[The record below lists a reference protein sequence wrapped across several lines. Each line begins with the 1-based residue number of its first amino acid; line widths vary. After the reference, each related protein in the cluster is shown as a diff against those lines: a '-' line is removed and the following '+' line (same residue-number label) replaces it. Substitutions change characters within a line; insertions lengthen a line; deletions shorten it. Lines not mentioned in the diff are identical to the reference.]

1 LRLRTM
7 VSAAAGA
14 IADRYRLLKGL
25 RGGRWRIT
33 AYITILTAIFT
44 VFTYFTTS
52 DILLSAAVAAAG
64 FMTTMGLNM
73 AAEALLVSKT
83 PNYTARRL
91 NSLSVV
97 ELFILAVGLPVS
109 ALANLIHPKL
119 GEAAYSLFIAT
130 ASFIGYSVRRALG
143 INLSPLTPTALTL
156 TPMLLGT
163 FTTYVYV
170 RDFTKALLLSASAY
184 LLGVVLMEASREVID
199 FKRVGGVKP
208 FKLLQAFLTSLL
220 SGLTHDLEELMSR
233 LGRNDEVRCELFVV
247 RREGR
252 TPLALVV
259 SDVHPGPFRT
269 VGSSMLPSLIQ
280 QKLGEKGFE
289 AAVLKGLSSHEKN
302 IASRKTTE
310 QLAERLAA
318 EAHAL
323 LESNV
328 FEDSFM
334 TPMRKK
340 LNGASALTVGI
351 AGKRIIIL
359 TLHPHP
365 MEDLSPE
372 ALPDTIPDD
381 ILVVDAHNSFYDGF
395 KALENSSLEKLKQ
408 LIERLKDVRGQECKT
423 ALVGFSRFVP
433 ADIGLS
439 EGMGAGGVSCV
450 VFEVAGARY
459 AVVAVDANN
468 AMPWVRDMVLEIG
481 RKYGCVE
488 VELCTT
494 DTHMVNAVQLGGR
507 GYHPLGEVVG
517 RGELE
522 RMFEEVFKQAVSSL
536 APAAAAHKTVVVKDV
551 RVFAD
556 LLETIAG
563 IVPYGIKTY
572 AAAGLA
578 ASVSSLVLALII

>member
-1 LRLRTM
+1 MRLRIM

-25 RGGRWRIT
+25 RGGRWRLA

-44 VFTYFTTS
+44 VFTYLTTS
-52 DILLSAAVAAAG
+52 DTLLAAAVAAAG
-64 FMTTMGLNM
+64 ITTTMGLNM
-73 AAEALLVSKT
+73 AAEVLLVSKT

-97 ELFILAVGLPVS
+97 ELFILAVGLPFS
-109 ALANLIHPKL
+109 ALANLLHPKL
-119 GEAAYSLFIAT
+119 GEAAYSLFIAA
-130 ASFIGYSVRRALG
+130 ASFVGYSVRRALG
-143 INLSPLTPTALTL
+143 INLSPLTPITFTL

-163 FTTYVYV
+163 LTIHAYV
-170 RDFTKALLLSASAY
+170 RDITKALLLSASAY

-199 FKRVGGVKP
+199 SKRVGGVKP
-208 FKLLQAFLTSLL
+208 FKLLQAFLTGLL
-220 SGLTHDLEELMSR
+220 SGLTHDLEDLMSR

-247 RREGR
+247 RREGQR
-252 TPLALVV
+252 PLALVV
-259 SDVHPGPFRT
+259 SDIHPGPFRT
-269 VGSSMLPSLIQ
+269 VGSSMMPSIVQ

-289 AAVLKGLSSHEKN
+289 AAVLKGPSSHEKN
-302 IASRKTTE
+302 IASRKITE

-328 FEDSFM
+328 FESSFIM
-334 TPMRKK
+334 PMRNT

-365 MEDLSPE
+365 MEDLSSE

-395 KALENSSLEKLKQ
+395 KALENSSLEKLRQ
-408 LIERLKDVRGQECKT
+408 LVELLKDVRGQTSKK
-423 ALVGFSRFVP
+423 AMVGFSRLVP

-439 EGMGAGGVSCV
+439 EGMGAGGVSCI
-450 VFEVAGARY
+450 VFDVAGARY

-481 RKYGCVE
+481 GKYGCVD

-507 GYHPLGEVVG
+507 GYHPLGEVIG
-517 RGELE
+517 RVELE
-522 RMFEEVFKQAVSSL
+522 RLFDEVFKQAVDSL

-578 ASVSSLVLALII
+578 ASVSSLALALII

>member
-1 LRLRTM
+1 M

-143 INLSPLTPTALTL
+143 INLSPLTPMALTL
-156 TPMLLGT
+156 TPMFLGT

-247 RREGR
+247 RREGQ
-252 TPLALVV
+252 
-259 SDVHPGPFRT
+259 
-269 VGSSMLPSLIQ
+269 SS
-280 QKLGEKGFE
+280 
-289 AAVLKGLSSHEKN
+289 
-302 IASRKTTE
+302 
-310 QLAERLAA
+310 
-318 EAHAL
+318 
-323 LESNV
+323 
-328 FEDSFM
+328 
-334 TPMRKK
+334 
-340 LNGASALTVGI
+340 
-351 AGKRIIIL
+351 
-359 TLHPHP
+359 
-365 MEDLSPE
+365 
-372 ALPDTIPDD
+372 
-381 ILVVDAHNSFYDGF
+381 
-395 KALENSSLEKLKQ
+395 
-408 LIERLKDVRGQECKT
+408 
-423 ALVGFSRFVP
+423 
-433 ADIGLS
+433 
-439 EGMGAGGVSCV
+439 
-450 VFEVAGARY
+450 
-459 AVVAVDANN
+459 
-468 AMPWVRDMVLEIG
+468 
-481 RKYGCVE
+481 
-488 VELCTT
+488 
-494 DTHMVNAVQLGGR
+494 
-507 GYHPLGEVVG
+507 
-517 RGELE
+517 
-522 RMFEEVFKQAVSSL
+522 
-536 APAAAAHKTVVVKDV
+536 
-551 RVFAD
+551 
-556 LLETIAG
+556 
-563 IVPYGIKTY
+563 
-572 AAAGLA
+572 
-578 ASVSSLVLALII
+578 